1 MKNISLPMVNLIP
14 VEHIQRRQRAV
25 WIGRWISMVVI
36 IAFVIGI
43 PGLYIGGSAALTD
56 SEMMVQIEDTNQKY
70 ETNQQAIPLLRSRL
84 GLLTAEQ
91 EVLALVENR
100 IDWGDVF
107 SLLTESAGND
117 VRFRGLH
124 AVGGGVE
131 GDEPIQIIVDG
142 LAPSQTIARAYVVGL
157 ENTAVF
163 DTVELVETRREQ
175 VDEYELIG
183 FQIMITIQSG
193 VQGVGGAGHGG

>member
-1 MKNISLPMVNLIP
+1 MKSTSLPAVNLIP
-14 VEHIQRRQRAV
+14 MEHVHRRQQTI
-25 WIGRWISMVVI
+25 WIGRWISSVVI
-36 IAFVIGI
+36 TAFVIGI

-56 SEMMVQIEDTNQKY
+56 SGMLGQIEDTNQKY
-70 ETNQQAIPLLRSRL
+70 EINQQAIPLLRNQL
-84 GLLTAEQ
+84 GQLTAEQ

-107 SLLTESAGND
+107 SLLTQSAGND
-117 VRFRGLH
+117 VRFRGLS

-131 GDEPIQIIVDG
+131 GDEPIRIIVDG
-142 LAPSQTIARAYVVGL
+142 LAPSQTIARAYVVDL

-163 DTVELVETRREQ
+163 DSVQLVETRREQ
-175 VDEYELIG
+175 VDEFELIG

-193 VQGVGGAGHGG
+193 IQGVGGVGNGG

>member
-1 MKNISLPMVNLIP
+1 M
-14 VEHIQRRQRAV
+14 EHVHRRQQTI
-25 WIGRWISMVVI
+25 WIGRWISSVVI
-36 IAFVIGI
+36 TAFVIGI

-56 SEMMVQIEDTNQKY
+56 SGMLGQIEDTNQKY
-70 ETNQQAIPLLRSRL
+70 EINQQAIPLLRNQL
-84 GLLTAEQ
+84 GQLTAEQ

-107 SLLTESAGND
+107 SLLTQSAGND
-117 VRFRGLH
+117 VRFRGLS

-131 GDEPIQIIVDG
+131 GDEPIRIIVDG
-142 LAPSQTIARAYVVGL
+142 LAPSQTIARAYVVDL

-163 DTVELVETRREQ
+163 DSVQLVETRREQ
-175 VDEYELIG
+175 VDEFELIG

-193 VQGVGGAGHGG
+193 IQGVGGVGNGG